1 MVVVAELV
9 AQVAVEDLPPVH
21 FGLLLLLPVRG
32 RLSVQLMKLA
42 RSHALARFR
51 RGISRSSPCQSMGRW
66 LELPP
71 DPVVVAVAVVD
82 ARRLSP

>member
-9 AQVAVEDLPPVH
+9 AQEAVEDLPPVH
-21 FGLLLLLPVRG
+21 CGLWLLLLVRG
-32 RLSVQLMKLA
+32 HLSVQQTKLA